1 MNGKDIKI
9 HLNQFSFL
17 YNSFSFRTFYFILEL
32 LIANK
37 IFLNDVKIILKLYE
51 TILLLDKINIKTYSD
66 YYDFDNIL

>member
-1 MNGKDIKI
+1 MNRKDIKI
-9 HLNQFSFL
+9 PLNQFSFL
-17 YNSFSFRTFYFILEL
+17 YNIFNYRTFYFILEL